1 MLEVVH
7 FYLSDVS
14 ACHSIIDILL
24 SLLGARVA
32 ADHSLVLYVLL
43 AGVRHQVGDS
53 EHLGLRWA
61 VPALPQQVLCHDLLV
76 ELVSLGLLR
85 GPVAIRLSNRLFG

>member
-7 FYLSDVS
+7 FYLSDVG

-24 SLLGARVA
+24 SRWIA

-43 AGVRHQVGDS
+43 AGIGHEVGDS
-53 EHLGLRWA
+53 EHLSLRWA
-61 VPALPQQVLCHDLLV
+61 VTALSQQVLSHDLLV
-76 ELVSLGLLR
+76 ELGCLSMLS
-85 GPVAIRLSNRLFG
+85 GPVAVRLSNGLFG

>member
-14 ACHSIIDILL
+14 ACHSIVDILL
-24 SLLGARVA
+24 SRRIA

-43 AGVRHQVGDS
+43 AGVGHEVGDS
-53 EHLGLRWA
+53 EHLSLRRA
-61 VPALPQQVLCHDLLV
+61 VTALPQQVLSHDLLV
-76 ELVSLGLLR
+76 KLCGFGMLSC
-85 GPVAIRLSNRLFG
+85 PVAVRLSNSLLR